1 MSSAEQLA
9 KQVDKFRQSVELL
22 KKSSASV
29 LDPAKDTA
37 AARKKSL
44 DQIDECNKKRAEIAA
59 GLETGK
65 TLEGLDEAKKIFR
78 DAVKDLEA
86 AAKAVKGRIRD
97 TETLSSPSAQS
108 APQQGSRQTQQV
120 VQLKSNEL
128 HTEEHLQATK
138 LKQALEVEELARE
151 VHQTTHEFHRLVHEQ
166 QHGIDTMNKNLASAS
181 DSMKKGT
188 DQLKAARK
196 LQ

>member
-1 MSSAEQLA
+1 MSSAEQVA

-44 DQIDECNKKRAEIAA
+44 DQIDECNKKRTEIAA
-59 GLETGK
+59 ALDAGK

-78 DAVKDLEA
+78 DAVKDLET

-97 TETLSSPSAQS
+97 TETQSSP
-108 APQQGSRQTQQV
+108 PQQGSRQMQQQV

-166 QHGIDTMNKNLASAS
+166 QHGIDTMNTNLASAS